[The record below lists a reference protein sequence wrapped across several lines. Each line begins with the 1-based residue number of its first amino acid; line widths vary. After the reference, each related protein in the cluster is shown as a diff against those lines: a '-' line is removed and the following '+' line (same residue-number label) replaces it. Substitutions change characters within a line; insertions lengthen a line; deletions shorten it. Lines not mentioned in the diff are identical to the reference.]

1 MLPSAQNS
9 RHELG
14 HLAAVH
20 LSLGDYVLTGAGY
33 LQALPMRLWGT
44 ANQCQSAYCNAALAR
59 KKFGGFWSLEMLN
72 GQAPLSLPG
81 YVIKPKRS

>member
-59 KKFGGFWSLEMLN
+59 KKVWGVLEFGDVEWASTPVSSWICD
-72 GQAPLSLPG
+72 QA
-81 YVIKPKRS
+81 

>member
-33 LQALPMRLWGT
+33 PQALPMRLWGT
-44 ANQCQSAYCNAALAR
+44 ASANPLAAMQR
-59 KKFGGFWSLEMLN
+59 WHENSLVLF
-72 GQAPLSLPG
+72 
-81 YVIKPKRS
+81 RC